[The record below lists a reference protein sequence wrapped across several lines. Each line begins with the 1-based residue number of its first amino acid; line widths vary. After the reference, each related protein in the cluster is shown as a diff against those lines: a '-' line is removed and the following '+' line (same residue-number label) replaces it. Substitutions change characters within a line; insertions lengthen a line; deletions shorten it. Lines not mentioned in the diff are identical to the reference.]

1 MAAENRRGTQTME
14 RISELSA
21 ATVAAMTRNYV
32 LLIALMGLVLAFAVY
47 IYIKPNVMEFF
58 QGSAGKVKP
67 VAATQ
72 PRAEPP
78 EQPREA
84 TTA

>member
-1 MAAENRRGTQTME
+1 ME

-32 LLIALMGLVLAFAVY
+32 LLFALMGLVLAFAVY

-58 QGSAGKVKP
+58 QGAPSKTKP

-84 TTA
+84 

>member
-1 MAAENRRGTQTME
+1 ME
-14 RISELSA
+14 RITELSA
-21 ATVAAMTRNYV
+21 ATIAAMTRNYT

-58 QGSAGKVKP
+58 QGSKAKP

-78 EQPREA
+78 EQPRESSNSSSA
-84 TTA
+84 